1 MSLSLAWYN
10 NKDHKT
16 FSVTYLGLS
25 SEMAI
30 KTIFNEMMTS
40 KYISISLPEYIRYL
54 KYIMHIY
61 RVFSKGQNEVGP
73 SKSLIFWTFYDV
85 LDFF

>member
-40 KYISISLPEYIRYL
+40 KYTSIPLPEYIRQYM
-54 KYIMHIY
+54 ISWGIEIRMNSFHA
-61 RVFSKGQNEVGP
+61 RMNSFQTRRNS
-73 SKSLIFWTFYDV
+73 FYV
-85 LDFF
+85 EGRLE